1 MHRSSED
8 CTRPPGSPPESAGL
22 DEASAALFRAF
33 GQALRLH
40 RQFMARRLGETDLH
54 PGQAAC
60 LGVLAHRDGIAQR
73 DLAEA
78 LHIAPPTLSRMLQ
91 SMEKNGVVERRDDEA
106 DQRLSRV
113 YMTDAGRTVAREMR
127 AAMADH
133 IPVAVAALS
142 DDERV
147 ELARLLD
154 KLSAS
159 IALSLGDDGPG
170 ARAGTEQDGRAGEAG
185 RARHGDGGSR

>member
-1 MHRSSED
+1 MRHSGED
-8 CTRPPGSPPESAGL
+8 CTRPPGSPPDFAGL

-159 IALSLGDDGPG
+159 IARSLGDDAPG
-170 ARAGTEQDGRAGEAG
+170 AGAGTEQHGRAGEAG
-185 RARHGDGGSR
+185 RAGPGDGASR

>member
-1 MHRSSED
+1 MYGCRED
-8 CTRPPGSPPESAGL
+8 HTSPQGSPPASPHEFAGL

-91 SMEKNGVVERRDDEA
+91 SMEKNGLVERRDDEA

-113 YMTDAGRTVAREMR
+113 HVTDAGRAVARDMR

-159 IALSLGDDGPG
+159 IAHSLGDAAAAGPG
-170 ARAGTEQDGRAGEAG
+170 DR
-185 RARHGDGGSR
+185 GSR